1 MVLSEINC
9 KEIFKM
15 AYENRYTW
23 PCKFSGYKGKCIF
36 IQGGKSYEGR
46 FTLSKNFKPEISGI
60 SQENIINGLKS
71 QLFEVAI
78 HRVKKEFDEVHLNNQ
93 FQLVQE
99 SAKGIEI
106 KVSGKNEGDR
116 YRVKDSKINMVFRKI
131 HGVIIEIFVEEFF
144 KTDSGVLSKK
154 YTSQQLDMEKLTPKS
169 NKLKYEDK
177 FVNLGINNFWVLES
191 RTIKFLD
198 INNEEKE
205 IKFIFKDLYEL

>member
-9 KEIFKM
+9 KDIFKD

-23 PCKFSGYKGKCIF
+23 PCKFNGYIGKCIF
-36 IQGGKSYEGR
+36 IQSGKSYEGR

-78 HRVKKEFDEVHLNNQ
+78 HRVKREFDEVHLNNQ
-93 FQLVQE
+93 FQFVQE
-99 SAKGIEI
+99 SEKGLEM

-144 KTDSGVLSKK
+144 KADSGFLSKR
-154 YTSQQLDMEKLTPKS
+154 YTSQKLDIDTLSPKS
-169 NKLKYEDK
+169 NRYEYKDTFFKSEELGIWLLNSRTVTYED
-177 FVNLGINNFWVLES
+177 ES
-191 RTIKFLD
+191 RNKICQRY
-198 INNEEKE
+198 
-205 IKFIFKDLYEL
+205 IFEDFSKI

>member
-46 FTLSKNFKPEISGI
+46 FNMSKNFKPEISGI

-154 YTSQQLDMEKLTPKS
+154 YTSQQLDIDSLSPKS
-169 NKLKYEDK
+169 NRYEYKDTFIKSEELGIWLLNSRLVTYED
-177 FVNLGINNFWVLES
+177 VS
-191 RTIKFLD
+191 RNKISQKYIFED
-198 INNEEKE
+198 ISK
-205 IKFIFKDLYEL
+205 I

>member
-9 KEIFKM
+9 KEIFKA
-15 AYENRYTW
+15 AYEKRYTW
-23 PCKFSGYKGKCIF
+23 PFKFKGYKGKCKF

-60 SQENIINGLKS
+60 SQEKIINGLKS

-78 HRVKKEFDEVHLNNQ
+78 HRVKKEFNEVHLNNQ
-93 FQLVQE
+93 FQLVKE
-99 SAKGIEI
+99 SEKGLEM

-144 KTDSGVLSKK
+144 KADSNFLSKR
-154 YTSQQLDMEKLTPKS
+154 YTSQQLDIDSLSPKS
-169 NKLKYEDK
+169 NKYEYKDTFFKSEELGIWLLNSRLVTYEDASS
-177 FVNLGINNFWVLES
+177 NIISQEY
-191 RTIKFLD
+191 
-198 INNEEKE
+198 
-205 IKFIFKDLYEL
+205 IFEDLSKI

>member
-9 KEIFKM
+9 KEIFKA
-15 AYENRYTW
+15 AYEKRYTW
-23 PCKFSGYKGKCIF
+23 PFKFNGYKGKCKF

-60 SQENIINGLKS
+60 SQEKIINGLKS

-93 FQLVQE
+93 FQLVKE
-99 SAKGIEI
+99 SEKGLEM

-144 KTDSGVLSKK
+144 KADSNFLSKR
-154 YTSQQLDMEKLTPKS
+154 YTSQQLDIDSLSPKS
-169 NKLKYEDK
+169 NKYEYKDTFFKSEELGIWLLNSRLVTYEDASS
-177 FVNLGINNFWVLES
+177 NIISQEY
-191 RTIKFLD
+191 
-198 INNEEKE
+198 
-205 IKFIFKDLYEL
+205 IFEDLSKI